1 MNLPSALVYST
12 RLRVSVCGTG
22 INYGLSLADFLGSM
36 LTFAIALSEDAA
48 YCRLSALRVDL
59 PALVDAYDL

>member
-22 INYGLSLADFLGSM
+22 GVVLKFSGFSWESGYPHYCASRRICILSGSNLM
-36 LTFAIALSEDAA
+36 A
-48 YCRLSALRVDL
+48 DL
-59 PALVDAYDL
+59 PAIIDFYTL

>member
-22 INYGLSLADFLGSM
+22 IQWVSLADFLGSM

-48 YCRLSALRVDL
+48 YCRLSARRVDL
-59 PALVDAYDL
+59 PALVYAYDL

>member
-22 INYGLSLADFLGSM
+22 GFVLKFSGFSWKSDYPHFYSSRRIRILSGS
-36 LTFAIALSEDAA
+36 DQV
-48 YCRLSALRVDL
+48 VDL
-59 PALVDAYDL
+59 PATFNSYTL